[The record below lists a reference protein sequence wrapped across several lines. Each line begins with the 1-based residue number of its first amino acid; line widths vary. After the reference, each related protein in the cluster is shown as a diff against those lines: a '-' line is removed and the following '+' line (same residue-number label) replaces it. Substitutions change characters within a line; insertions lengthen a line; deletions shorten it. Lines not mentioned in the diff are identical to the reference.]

1 MKLPNLRFGIP
12 SLDTL
17 FGVERSNGQVEETG
31 ILLPRSD
38 SSFADAPDTGVSIC
52 ISGPDGTG
60 KSILGLHLTTRYVAD
75 CAQAGAARPTVLYI
89 STDLKF
95 RMADKMWKNFA
106 LDWPNRRRIPFERGE
121 EGEKCLR
128 VNLIG
133 CPPLQGAKE
142 VRPLSHHLHDRG
154 DGLNVYFVDM
164 ASYTAGDD
172 WGFVNRTLS
181 ALEEPGRNQPRHL
194 MVIDSV
200 EGFETLV
207 GKHDAFGLVRE
218 RRSRIAQVMRSAG
231 NKFHMVFIVEEPK
244 EGERLPEDF
253 VADVVIR
260 LRSTPVRNYIRR
272 SIEIEKARGLSHV
285 RGQHIYLIR
294 SGAGSFTG
302 LSTNA
307 DDPPIKNVNDD
318 ERHLTQSYLHVCHSL
333 HHSYR
338 KVMNNRARGRPAQLP
353 ERYAAFG
360 IRYLD
365 EMLGSKGMIFG
376 RSEGDDQR
384 GLRCS
389 TTTAIIGNAET
400 QKGPLGVAF
409 LSRCFREYA
418 DRFYDEIEKKIE
430 ETRSMSDG
438 ERRRHLRQTLP
449 PTREAAKAS
458 ELGKRWGPERAE
470 RHFDVLSRIRDA
482 RTNPSDDKHGEYFE
496 GISGNSGGVKIDPL
510 ILAAAWE
517 VGPPDHERDGVPV
530 LLTTQDVHAQRLSLD
545 FLPWLLRKVPQFK
558 REQRLHPGALSAL
571 RMLMEKYTV
580 CRRLEIHD
588 LPSAV
593 LIHILQRAIE
603 EARSILYG
611 DSQPE
616 VPIPRIELSRMIRVV
631 IDDFSILKDTYIEI
645 REEPLLLR
653 FIVFYLGQEGV
664 TTLLIDT
671 QPGRPDMTVANP
683 LHSELRSLVDNRIFT
698 WRFPFYGEDRVAIA
712 VNAQAS
718 FETPAVIR
726 ELRRSSEHA
735 KGPEALP
742 LVVDPHFELY
752 SGIEK
757 GEPQPIP
764 IEVWLYEETAA
775 FKSYIDEENLRYI
788 DLFTPLPKGERPGG
802 GQVLVGVPGTDYD
815 KLRDFCYLQRDT
827 RLDYSLILQV
837 DEFWMMSNAPGI
849 RSTGAFRPMGKYL
862 NAVIAEKPP
871 GQGWEPEWAA
881 DPFRLFQKME
891 PSRRHAGGANGAGDM
906 GAEKET
912 RHRKDE
918 FHFVGYQ
925 KPGADEEQISDEEMR
940 LAIDRIP
947 FTWDFGF
954 LLCKVHAWTGPE
966 ADVELSILK
975 KSKQRPYGADEA
987 ARTEA
992 WQREKF
998 KCAREVWDGLP
1009 KATKDRQEE
1018 PQARPSWR
1026 VFLEACYQ
1034 LARKQAYGK
1043 LTPVTA
1049 FDMYGAS
1056 AQTLSSLILEIWAS
1070 EIYQREQRVKENTSL
1085 KPQVRKAA
1093 AKRLA
1098 DLIDRVKERRW
1109 PLKLADHASVGLIE
1123 WLEDYSLELFKAW
1136 LLLVEVVD
1144 FKLLAKT
1151 IKDGTLVDLKPD
1163 PTSIAVRHW
1172 YKTACQATEHL
1183 SFEEPVVPVSLP
1195 GHFSV
1200 RGDWFL
1206 AVAGGSRSGRLAD
1219 RALDLLSSRRA
1230 NYSRLEKG
1238 LGLPTRVL
1246 YDPERGLEETELRTN
1261 LLTLDLGA
1269 EEGEES
1275 GRHHDDG
1282 ETPSRRI
1289 SRVKYSNLLKIGEN
1303 EQKGFYWF
1311 WRSGLRDYDRHT
1323 RIWQDWLGQM
1333 IFWWDRMRYVERDNW
1348 VNGFERYDDITADEK
1363 QGYGVKDRE
1372 TGQKLLA
1379 WEKFDKRCTNLIE
1392 ELHQATLEL

>member
-1 MKLPNLRFGIP
+1 VKLPSLRFGIP

-17 FGVERSNGQVEETG
+17 FGGERFDGHGEESG
-31 ILLPRSD
+31 IALPRSD
-38 SSFADAPDTGVSIC
+38 SRSVDSSDTGVSIC

-60 KSILGLHLTTRYVAD
+60 KSILGMHMATRYVAD
-75 CAQAGAARPTVLYI
+75 CARFGASRPTVLYI

-95 RMADKMWKNFA
+95 RMADRMWKNFG
-106 LDWPNRRRIPFERGE
+106 LDLPNQRKIPFERGE
-121 EGEKCLR
+121 KGEKCLS
-128 VNLIG
+128 VELIG
-133 CPPLQGAKE
+133 CSPLQGSKE
-142 VRPLSHHLHDRG
+142 SRPLSHHLHDKG

-181 ALEEPGRNQPRHL
+181 ALEEPGSDQPRHL

-218 RRSRIAQVMRSAG
+218 RRSRTAQVMRSAG

-272 SIEIEKARGLSHV
+272 SIEIEKARGHSHV
-285 RGQHIYLIR
+285 RGQHTYLIR
-294 SGAGSFTG
+294 SGVGSYTG

-307 DDPPIKNVNDD
+307 DDPLVENVNKVD
-318 ERHLTQSYLHVCHSL
+318 RQPTQSYVHVCHSL

-338 KVMNNRARGRPAQLP
+338 KVMNNRAKGRPAQLP

-365 EMLGSKGMIFG
+365 EMLGSKGMNFG
-376 RSEGDDQR
+376 RNKGDDER

-409 LSRCFREYA
+409 LTRCFREYA
-418 DRFYDEIEKKIE
+418 YRFYTAIGKKIE
-430 ETRSMSDG
+430 ETKGKTD
-438 ERRRHLRQTLP
+438 EQRRRYLLQGLPRTLE
-449 PTREAAKAS
+449 EAQAS
-458 ELGKRWGPERAE
+458 ELGKSWGLSRTA
-470 RHFDVLSRIRDA
+470 RHFEVLTRIKAA
-482 RTNPSDDKHGEYFE
+482 RTNPADDKHGEYFE
-496 GISGNSGGVKIDPL
+496 ESSDPKKGVEIDPV

-517 VGPPDHERDGVPV
+517 VGPPNGKLDGVPV

-545 FLPWLLRKVPQFK
+545 FLPWLLRKVPLLK
-558 REQRLHPGALSAL
+558 PEQRLHLGRLSAL
-571 RMLMEKYTV
+571 RMLMEKYIV

-611 DSQPE
+611 DAPLE
-616 VPIPRIELSRMIRVV
+616 VAIPRSEQSRMIRVV

-671 QPGRPDMTVANP
+671 QPGRPDMTVPQP

-712 VNAQAS
+712 VNAQTP
-718 FETPAVIR
+718 FESPSVIR
-726 ELRRSSEHA
+726 ELRRSTENA

-788 DLFTPLPKGERPGG
+788 DLFTPLSKGERPGA
-802 GQVLVGVPGTDYD
+802 GQVLVGVPSTDYD

-827 RLDYSLILQV
+827 RLDYSLVLQV
-837 DEFWMMSNAPGI
+837 DEFWMMSNSPGT
-849 RSTGAFRPMGKYL
+849 STRAFRPMGKYL
-862 NAVIAEKPP
+862 NAVVAEKPS

-881 DPFRLFQKME
+881 DPFRLFQKMAS
-891 PSRRHAGGANGAGDM
+891 SRCRNGDECGASEEGD
-906 GAEKET
+906 EKQT
-912 RHRKDE
+912 RRRKDE
-918 FHFVGYQ
+918 FHFIGYQ
-925 KPGADEEQISDEEMR
+925 KQSTDEEQTFDNQSR

-954 LLCKVHAWTGPE
+954 LLGRVHAWTGPE
-966 ADVELSILK
+966 ADVKLSILK
-975 KSKQRPYGADEA
+975 RSKQRLCGTDEA
-987 ARTEA
+987 AGMRMWEEEPFQSA
-992 WQREKF
+992 SD
-998 KCAREVWDGLP
+998 VWEGLP
-1009 KATKDRQEE
+1009 KATKERPEVSQV
-1018 PQARPSWR
+1018 RPSWR

-1056 AQTLSSLILEIWAS
+1056 TQTLSSLILEIWAS
-1070 EIYQREQRVKENTSL
+1070 EIYEREQRIKENTSL
-1085 KPQVRKAA
+1085 PEHVRAA
-1093 AKRLA
+1093 AEERLGE
-1098 DLIDRVKERRW
+1098 LINRVKERSW
-1109 PLKLADHASVGLIE
+1109 PLKSADRESAGLIK

-1144 FKLLAKT
+1144 FKLLANT
-1151 IKDGTLVDLKPD
+1151 IKDGTLTELKPD
-1163 PTSIAVRHW
+1163 PTAIAVRHW

-1183 SFEEPVVPVSLP
+1183 SFEEPVVPISLP

-1238 LGLPTRVL
+1238 LGLPTRKL
-1246 YDPERGLEETELRTN
+1246 YDPDRGLEEAELRTN
-1261 LLTLDLGA
+1261 LLTLDLGSQ
-1269 EEGEES
+1269 EGSDYATQE
-1275 GRHHDDG
+1275 DG
-1282 ETPSRRI
+1282 GSPSYRI
-1289 SRVKYSNLLKIGEN
+1289 SRVKYSNLLMIGAN
-1303 EQKGFYWF
+1303 EQGRFHWL
-1311 WRSGLRDYDRHT
+1311 WRSGLSDYDRHT

-1348 VNGFERYDDITADEK
+1348 VNGFERYDDIIADEK
-1363 QGYGVKDRE
+1363 NGYYGVRDRE
-1372 TGQKLLA
+1372 TKQELLA
-1379 WEKFDKRCTNLIE
+1379 WKKFGKRCLHVIE
-1392 ELHQATLEL
+1392 ELRQATLEL